1 MHCPTLNVSMLTK
14 YGPLIQ
20 GNQPLDIKGT
30 GKPLVGKEVI
40 PGVNKIPCIY
50 LWPTLD
56 YVSTLV
62 FGTKQIDG
70 GADLHHANLRMVSK
84 RPA

>member
-1 MHCPTLNVSMLTK
+1 MHCPTLNISILTK
-14 YGPLIQ
+14 YSPLIQ

-40 PGVNKIPCIY
+40 PEVNKILYIY

-56 YVSTLV
+56 YISILV
-62 FGTKQIDG
+62 FSTVVEIYSIK
-70 GADLHHANLRMVSK
+70 A
-84 RPA
+84 